1 MKYSSC
7 TYVKY
12 GKNVIPGIQRCHHLM
27 ICQGEGQKK
36 HQGLRKSTHCLQI
49 NFQWALIKKRKY
61 RLKKFSFVFS
71 RFPLYNIAMRSLN
84 STQPQ
89 LKLRLRLALF
99 LPGQATQ
106 PPTTQDCRFY
116 TSLLH
121 DYSRLIQGC
130 LKTTKRLI

>member
-71 RFPLYNIAMRSLN
+71 RFPLYNIAMLSLN

-99 LPGQATQ
+99 PPD
-106 PPTTQDCRFY
+106 PPTHPFRTVDS
-116 TSLLH
+116 TLH
-121 DYSRLIQGC
+121 YFTIIQGC
-130 LKTTKRLI
+130 FNAIKRIL